1 MALKT
6 IYVFG
11 NSDLE
16 IDSLP
21 IKILPNL
28 RTLFSEIDFKVLDP
42 NEEWDVPE
50 NLLVIDTVLGIHK
63 IIVFDDLKKFLP
75 APHVSMHDFDAY
87 ANLRYLQKLGKL
99 KNIKII
105 GIPPNFPEKLAL
117 NQISDAINKIFKK
130 RKKMR
135 LPDFD
140 YSKAGYYFV
149 TICVKDRKCLF
160 GEVKGG
166 EIRLNQ
172 FGKIV
177 NQHWLEISATYKNIV
192 LDTYVIMPNHI
203 HGIII
208 IDEIVGAPL
217 VGARDQS
224 DRVGTRPTPTLP
236 DVVGNFKSMVVNS
249 YIEKVK
255 KEDWPKFNKHIFQRT
270 FYDHVIR
277 DEKSLEKIR
286 EYIQN
291 NPLQWELDEENPKR
305 IK

>member
-1 MALKT
+1 MSVGHRAWSVEL
-6 IYVFG
+6 
-11 NSDLE
+11 
-16 IDSLP
+16 
-21 IKILPNL
+21 
-28 RTLFSEIDFKVLDP
+28 
-42 NEEWDVPE
+42 
-50 NLLVIDTVLGIHK
+50 
-63 IIVFDDLKKFLP
+63 
-75 APHVSMHDFDAY
+75 
-87 ANLRYLQKLGKL
+87 
-99 KNIKII
+99 
-105 GIPPNFPEKLAL
+105 
-117 NQISDAINKIFKK
+117 FKK

-192 LDTYVIMPNHI
+192 LNTYVIMPNHI